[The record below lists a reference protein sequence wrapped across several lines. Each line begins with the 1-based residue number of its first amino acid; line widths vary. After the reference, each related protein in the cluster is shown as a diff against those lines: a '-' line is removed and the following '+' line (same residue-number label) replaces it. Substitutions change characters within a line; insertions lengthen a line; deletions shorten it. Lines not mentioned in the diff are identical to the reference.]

1 MTLLRAVLLTS
12 LLCGITGL
20 LMLRRQERRH
30 ELDMRQ
36 AGQYWRNVIS
46 QQITGTQQVALTDEE
61 VRDEFDSI
69 TARWDYGLD
78 ILGEGEG
85 L

>member
-1 MTLLRAVLLTS
+1 MILRAVLLTS

-36 AGQYWRNVIS
+36 AGRYWRNVIW
-46 QQITGTQQVALTDEE
+46 QQITGTQPALTDQE
-61 VRDEFDSI
+61 VRAEFDSI
-69 TARWDYGLD
+69 TAGWDYGLD
-78 ILGEGEG
+78 ILDREEGPP
-85 L
+85 

>member
-30 ELDMRQ
+30 ELGMRQ

-46 QQITGTQQVALTDEE
+46 QQITGQAALTDEE
-61 VRDEFDSI
+61 VRDEFAAI

-78 ILGEGEG
+78 ILERDEGAQ
-85 L
+85 

>member
-20 LMLRRQERRH
+20 IMLRRQERRH

-46 QQITGTQQVALTDEE
+46 QQITGQPALTDEE
-61 VRDEFDSI
+61 VQDEFDSI
-69 TARWDYGLD
+69 TAGWDYGLD
-78 ILGEGEG
+78 ILERDEGAP
-85 L
+85 

>member
-1 MTLLRAVLLTS
+1 MTLLRVVLLTS
-12 LLCGITGL
+12 LLCGITGF

-46 QQITGTQQVALTDEE
+46 QQITGQVTLTDEE

-78 ILGEGEG
+78 ILEREEGPP
-85 L
+85 

>member
-20 LMLRRQERRH
+20 IMLRRQERRH

-36 AGQYWRNVIS
+36 AGQYWRNVIW
-46 QQITGTQQVALTDEE
+46 QQLTGQPALTDQE
-61 VRDEFDSI
+61 VQDKFDVI
-69 TARWDYGLD
+69 TAGWDYGLD
-78 ILGEGEG
+78 ILERDEGAP
-85 L
+85 

>member
-12 LLCGITGL
+12 LLCGITGF

-36 AGQYWRNVIS
+36 AGQYWRGVIW
-46 QQITGTQQVALTDEE
+46 QQITGQPALTDEE

-69 TARWDYGLD
+69 TAGWDYGLD
-78 ILGEGEG
+78 ILERDEGAP
-85 L
+85 

>member
-1 MTLLRAVLLTS
+1 MILRAVLVTS

-36 AGQYWRNVIS
+36 AGRYWRNVIS
-46 QQITGTQQVALTDEE
+46 QQITGQAALTDEE
-61 VRDEFDSI
+61 VRDEFAAI

-78 ILGEGEG
+78 ILERDEGAQ
-85 L
+85 

>member
-20 LMLRRQERRH
+20 IMLRRQERRH

-36 AGQYWRNVIS
+36 AGQYWRGVIW
-46 QQITGTQQVALTDEE
+46 QQITGQVTLTDQE

-69 TARWDYGLD
+69 TAGWDYGLD
-78 ILGEGEG
+78 ILEEGPP
-85 L
+85 

>member
-1 MTLLRAVLLTS
+1 MSLLRAVLLTS

-46 QQITGTQQVALTDEE
+46 QQITGTQQVALTDQE
-61 VRDEFDSI
+61 VRDEFAAI

-85 L
+85 Q

>member
-1 MTLLRAVLLTS
+1 MILRAVLVTS

-36 AGQYWRNVIS
+36 AGRYWRNVIS
-46 QQITGTQQVALTDEE
+46 QQITGQVTLTDEE

-78 ILGEGEG
+78 ILEREEGPP
-85 L
+85 

>member
-1 MTLLRAVLLTS
+1 MILRAVLLTS

-20 LMLRRQERRH
+20 IMLRRQERRH

-46 QQITGTQQVALTDEE
+46 QQITGRPALTDEE
-61 VRDEFDSI
+61 VRDEFAAI

-78 ILGEGEG
+78 ILEREEGPP
-85 L
+85 